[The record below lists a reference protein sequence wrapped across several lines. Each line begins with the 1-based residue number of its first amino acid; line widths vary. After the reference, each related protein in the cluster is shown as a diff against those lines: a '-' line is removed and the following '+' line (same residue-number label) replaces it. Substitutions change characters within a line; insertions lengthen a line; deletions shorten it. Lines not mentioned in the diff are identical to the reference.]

1 MKRFLFLTTF
11 LICGCKYPTN
21 STKPASHY
29 SNSETIEAITLFG
42 DTLKTPKVVS
52 GKMFDNYKKA
62 KKQFEDLPNSVE
74 AIIWYGRRTAYLGHF
89 KNAISIYTE
98 GIKKF
103 PEEARL
109 YRHRGHRYITTRSYD
124 KAIEDFKTAAKLM
137 KDKPNQIEP
146 DGLPNAKNIPIST
159 LKGNIWYHLGLAYYL
174 KGDFENALWAYRQ
187 RDAVNTN
194 NDNIVSEGHWLY
206 MILKRMG
213 RDNEAKT
220 EIESI
225 TLDLDIIENV
235 NYHKMCL
242 FYKGLLKIKDLKIMG
257 DGSSSD
263 DVFLYGIG
271 NWYLYQKNDTTKAKK
286 YFKRLLESGNPFS
299 FAYLAAESDWE
310 QLFKRP

>member
-1 MKRFLFLTTF
+1 MKRFLFLATF
-11 LICGCKYPTN
+11 LVCGCKYPTN
-21 STKPASHY
+21 SASHD

-74 AIIWYGRRTAYLGHF
+74 TIIWYGRRTAYLGHF

-174 KGDFENALWAYRQ
+174 KGDFENALWAYQQ
-187 RDAVNTN
+187 RDDVNTN

-242 FYKGLLKIKDLKIMG
+242 FYKGLLKIEDLKIMG

>member
-1 MKRFLFLTTF
+1 M
-11 LICGCKYPTN
+11 
-21 STKPASHY
+21 
-29 SNSETIEAITLFG
+29 
-42 DTLKTPKVVS
+42 VS

-74 AIIWYGRRTAYLGHF
+74 TIIWYGRRTAYLGHF

-174 KGDFENALWAYRQ
+174 KGDFENALWAYQQ
-187 RDAVNTN
+187 RDDVNTN

-225 TLDLDIIENV
+225 TLDMDIIENV